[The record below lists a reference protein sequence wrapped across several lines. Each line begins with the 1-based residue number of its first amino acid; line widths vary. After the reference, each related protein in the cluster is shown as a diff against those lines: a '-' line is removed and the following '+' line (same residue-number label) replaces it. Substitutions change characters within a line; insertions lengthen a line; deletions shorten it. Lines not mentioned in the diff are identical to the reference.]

1 MSQYENELDDEFT
14 DESEALRSLR
24 SAYKK
29 QKKELAEAQ
38 EQLVTLSQEKRKTT
52 IAGTLKSLG
61 VNPKIA
67 TFVPSDVEP
76 DGVRDWITEFGDI
89 FGLKDQGEE
98 EKKPEA
104 SFYTEDEVAQ
114 LERIDGVAANS
125 AKPGSPQN
133 IADQITGATNEA
145 DLLALLRQTPTR

>member
-24 SAYKK
+24 AAYKK

-38 EQLVTLSQEKRKTT
+38 EQLVSLSQEKRKTT

-76 DGVRDWITEFGDI
+76 DGVRDWIAEFGDV
-89 FGLKDQGEE
+89 FGLSKDEE

-104 SFYTEDEVAQ
+104 SFYTEEEVAQ

-133 IADQITGATNEA
+133 LADQIAGATNEA